1 MGEVWKSC
9 SCGRSWPTREAYES
23 ETAFLGIQPLDGYA
37 PPLALRNDACGSTL
51 AEPIPF
57 VVNER
62 ALGIREVAVSPFS
75 WVDTAL
81 SRRQE

>member
-1 MGEVWKSC
+1 MSAPWKVC
-9 SCGRSWPTREAYES
+9 SCGRVFATRADFERD
-23 ETAFLGIQPLDGYA
+23 TKFLGVQPLDGYA

-62 ALGIREVAVSPFS
+62 ALDAEPPG
-75 WVDTAL
+75 
-81 SRRQE
+81 RQE